1 MTPEKLTIEQI
12 PALPKW
18 KRIGGTKLKQTIRFK
33 DFVEAFSF
41 LTTIA
46 FEAEKMGHHPEM
58 LSVYNRIEFVLT
70 THDVKGLSKLDVAMA
85 KIIDAHAARVIG

>member
-1 MTPEKLTIEQI
+1 MTPEKLTTS
-12 PALPKW
+12 LPLW
-18 KRIGGTKLKQTIRFK
+18 KLVDGAKLARTIHFK

-70 THDVKGLSKLDVAMA
+70 THDVQGLSDLDYKMA
-85 KIIDAHAARVIG
+85 GIIDAHAAKVVA

>member
-1 MTPEKLTIEQI
+1 MTPEKLKTS
-12 PALPKW
+12 LPKW
-18 KRIGGTKLKQTIRFK
+18 KLVDGVKLTRTIHFK

-58 LSVYNRIEFVLT
+58 LSGYNRVEFTLT
-70 THDVKGLSKLDVAMA
+70 THDAKGLTHLDEDMA
-85 KIIDAHAARVIG
+85 HIIDAHAAKVVA

>member
-1 MTPEKLTIEQI
+1 MTPEKLKTS
-12 PALPKW
+12 LPKW
-18 KRIGGTKLKQTIRFK
+18 KLVNGVKLTRTIQFK

-58 LSVYNRIEFVLT
+58 LSVYNRIEFTLT
-70 THDVKGLSKLDVAMA
+70 THDAKGLTHLDEEMA
-85 KIIDAHAARVIG
+85 HIIDAHAAKVVA